1 LCSNA
6 CAKTVSTHVLVHPFS
21 IIIIPFL
28 YKLGVSVM
36 MNLSFTR
43 EEKLFVLAEMIK
55 ASRIDVESLVDFI
68 KYHRIEPDWM
78 SMQIPLGR
86 NMNQCMQFA
95 GHISI
100 TTPYLKRRPSS
111 VDFEPPTKRPAFSEL
126 PEHARPT
133 SSQGILQPVWQP
145 PTPTTAA
152 GPRSANGLV
161 DSSPQTSAPGPA
173 PKKRGRPSR
182 ADKAKR
188 DLRPLLPQ
196 HLAPRP
202 SPGPVLLHPFSPTTP
217 RPILPALG
225 SPRDIRRG
233 PLDPPSWS
241 PPSMYRVSPE
251 GEEKVPDK
259 AREQTMDTEA
269 ARPVS
274 SHLGSPS
281 RVHQTVHHN
290 HQHFPSESMGRA
302 FDKPSSPTS
311 SAYPRSGS
319 LSQARNPPM
328 ASSTPSRRESTM
340 TRDSPMMGKSPMSV
354 VSSIGREVPLSNPA

>member
-1 LCSNA
+1 
-6 CAKTVSTHVLVHPFS
+6 
-21 IIIIPFL
+21 
-28 YKLGVSVM
+28 
-36 MNLSFTR
+36 
-43 EEKLFVLAEMIK
+43 MIK

-78 SMQIPLGR
+78 SMQIPLGTYMTPPYLPPYMKDPDKTCLFHPFRGFRCPHFFIVRQLMVGTGR